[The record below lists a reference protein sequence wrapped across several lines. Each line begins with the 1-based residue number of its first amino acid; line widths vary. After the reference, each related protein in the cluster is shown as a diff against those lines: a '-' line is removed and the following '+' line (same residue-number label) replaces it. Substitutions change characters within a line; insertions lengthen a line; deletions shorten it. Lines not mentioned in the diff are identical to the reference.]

1 MLGSELLLLSVGA
14 ETFGFLGSLSG
25 VSVNELYS
33 SALFSE
39 ADGDVEVYGVV
50 PDMYSK
56 LCNSIYNLFS
66 CMSSSPTI
74 ETFADIMSNHN
85 VKFGQFCRG
94 TASGDVLA
102 RFDHKYCHV
111 ASHLDR

>member
-1 MLGSELLLLSVGA
+1 MSCSTEFSSVISIGPVDVFVLGSELLLLSVGA

-56 LCNSIYNLFS
+56 LCISIYNLFS

-74 ETFADIMSNHN
+74 ETFDPN
-85 VKFGQFCRG
+85 
-94 TASGDVLA
+94 LA
-102 RFDHKYCHV
+102 FLVR
-111 ASHLDR
+111 S

>member
-1 MLGSELLLLSVGA
+1 
-14 ETFGFLGSLSG
+14 
-25 VSVNELYS
+25 
-33 SALFSE
+33 
-39 ADGDVEVYGVV
+39 
-50 PDMYSK
+50 
-56 LCNSIYNLFS
+56 
-66 CMSSSPTI
+66 MSSSPTI

-111 ASHLDR
+111 ASHLDRWFYCSNCPEPSTGMRHWRRHFWRNIAFKCVYLW

>member
-1 MLGSELLLLSVGA
+1 VLGSELLLLSVGA

-39 ADGDVEVYGVV
+39 ADDDDGLGDGKDDDAEVYGVV

-74 ETFADIMSNHN
+74 ETFDPN
-85 VKFGQFCRG
+85 
-94 TASGDVLA
+94 LA
-102 RFDHKYCHV
+102 FLVR
-111 ASHLDR
+111 S